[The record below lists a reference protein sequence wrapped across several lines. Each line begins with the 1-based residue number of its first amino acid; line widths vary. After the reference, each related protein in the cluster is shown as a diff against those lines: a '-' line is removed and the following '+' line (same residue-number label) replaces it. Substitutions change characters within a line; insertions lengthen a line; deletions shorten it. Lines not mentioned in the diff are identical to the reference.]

1 MDIIRQILMGESI
14 QEILIAEATKRKPSE
29 KQASKRGASDRK
41 GLLRRALKK
50 AEPDEEKAP
59 GMFMSQDVPIKQ
71 RGKKGK
77 FYPELTVNVTHG
89 DETAPVTVG
98 DVNNYTVGMG

>member
-1 MDIIRQILMGESI
+1 MNIIKQILMGESI
-14 QEILIAEATKRKPSE
+14 QELLINEVKRKPAEKSE
-29 KQASKRGASDRK
+29 GKKSSPGRK
-41 GLLRRALKK
+41 EVLRRALKRP
-50 AEPDEEKAP
+50 EPNKEKGPAV
-59 GMFMSQDVPIKQ
+59 FMSQDVPIRQ

-98 DVNNYTVGMG
+98 DVNNYTVSVG